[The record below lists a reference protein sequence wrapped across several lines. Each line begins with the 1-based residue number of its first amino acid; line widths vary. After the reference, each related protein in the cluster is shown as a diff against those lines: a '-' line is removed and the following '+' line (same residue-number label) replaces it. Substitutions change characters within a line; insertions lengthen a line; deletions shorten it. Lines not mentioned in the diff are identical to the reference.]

1 MCERGILP
9 VSPSSNSTV
18 IRSPSSSRPSK
29 PGGSGGSGEARGPAA
44 PWRAPGEGGAETSR
58 SAAQGREGG
67 SSAEKNVGF
76 RAPRAPQGTGSAAR
90 PDLGDTRLCP
100 RPPRT
105 LSPEPARTQGQDR
118 KGRSEQARGR
128 GPECPASLKTVS
140 AWSATAAFWA
150 PLGQGLGS
158 GGGQEEGTRFLQ
170 GNPAKA
176 RNNKDPLCG
185 TTSSSAGGG
194 AGDPVLHRRGSQGS
208 RSWGGGWGGSEHHTE

>member
-1 MCERGILP
+1 MREGDPPGVPVIELHGDQVPVVLQAQQTWGKRGVRGGPRTCGSLAGAWQKGRRDQP
-9 VSPSSNSTV
+9 VSSS
-18 IRSPSSSRPSK
+18 
-29 PGGSGGSGEARGPAA
+29 GARG
-44 PWRAPGEGGAETSR
+44 RVLGGAERGLQSPAGPAGHWLRGTSR
-58 SAAQGREGG
+58 PRGHAPASAPSQDPLPGASEDAGAGPQRAERAGEG
-67 SSAEKNVGF
+67 
-76 RAPRAPQGTGSAAR
+76 T
-90 PDLGDTRLCP
+90 
-100 RPPRT
+100 
-105 LSPEPARTQGQDR
+105 
-118 KGRSEQARGR
+118 
-128 GPECPASLKTVS
+128 GPECLKTVS

-176 RNNKDPLCG
+176 QAQDPLCG

>member
-29 PGGSGGSGEARGPAA
+29 PGGRGGSGEAPGPAA
-44 PWRAPGEGGAETSR
+44 PWRAPGKGGAETSR
-58 SAAQGREGG
+58 SAGQGREGG
-67 SSAEKNVGF
+67 SSAEQNVGF

-90 PDLGDTRLCP
+90 PDLGDTRLRP

-118 KGRSEQARGR
+118 KGRSEQARRR
-128 GPECPASLKTVS
+128 GPECLKTVS

-176 RNNKDPLCG
+176 RAQDPLCG